1 MEAYPQDILTGFESQ
16 LVQASSGKRFANYL
30 IDLVVFY
37 LILFVFGIVLA
48 LLSPASINDIDS
60 FSNSSFLDE
69 VLSLLLYGMYMFL
82 IELIGKGRSVGK
94 FITGTKAV
102 NEDGSAIS
110 AKMALLRGLSRTVPF
125 EVFSALGSPSYPW
138 HDKWTHTYVIDVK
151 RSQLL

>member
-110 AKMALLRGLSRTVPF
+110 AKTALLRGLSRTVPF

>member
-82 IELIGKGRSVGK
+82 IELVGKGRSVGK

-110 AKMALLRGLSRTVPF
+110 AKTALLRGLSRTVPF